1 MITGE
6 QVKAAR
12 KLLRWSQIKLADE
25 AGIDLMTVTRFEAGE
40 RYGVATASIIQAIL
54 QCGVEFPFRRAAEA
68 QAEAAEI
75 KKRPRRWA
83 TRRGQ
88 TAGTMLDH

>member
-1 MITGE
+1 MRRVVREAEEGEMITRE

-12 KLLRWSQIKLADE
+12 KLLGWSQIKLADE

-54 QCGVEFPFRRAAEA
+54 QCGVEFPLGEPPRLK
-68 QAEAAEI
+68 Q
-75 KKRPRRWA
+75 RPPK
-83 TRRGQ
+83 
-88 TAGTMLDH
+88 